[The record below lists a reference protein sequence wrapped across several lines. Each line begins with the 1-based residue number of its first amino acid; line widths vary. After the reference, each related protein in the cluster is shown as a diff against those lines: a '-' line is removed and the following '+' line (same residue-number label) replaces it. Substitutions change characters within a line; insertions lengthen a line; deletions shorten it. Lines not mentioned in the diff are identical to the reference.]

1 MKYLRYLIP
10 LLLLLG
16 CWHPAR
22 AQFKEEAFQQ
32 QYNDDVDSLG
42 RDTTDVLFSFK
53 EYFGGVFHKRQSRIG
68 VMFAGS
74 TVFVGFEQIQNK
86 QYWKL
91 PIVYGGLAG
100 TAGAGIYFRNRWKNE
115 GNPDFLKYSQWCF
128 WGTGLI
134 YWGTLFDGVYNYR
147 RDIPHQAGKAT
158 LYSVLLPG
166 LGQAYNGEYWKIP
179 IYYGLM
185 VGAAHYMVLNNRNY
199 QRYRMIYNEA
209 SAEGSDF
216 TIMNPESA
224 KNYRDIFRRYRDYSV
239 VALVGFYLL
248 QVIDANVFSY
258 MRDFDLSDDIAM
270 RVGPAVITDTPV
282 YAMTGTTPISWNNTG
297 VGTSAVGVSLCL
309 RF

>member
-1 MKYLRYLIP
+1 MRYLRFILP
-10 LLLLLG
+10 LLLCLL
-16 CWHPAR
+16 CVETR

-53 EYFGGVFHKRQSRIG
+53 EYFGGVFHKRNSRIG

-91 PIVYGGLAG
+91 PLVYGGLAG
-100 TAGAGIYFRNRWKNE
+100 TTAAGFYLRNRWKQE
-115 GNPDFLKYSQWCF
+115 GNPDYLKYSQWCF
-128 WGTGLI
+128 WGTGLV
-134 YWGTLFDGVYNYR
+134 YWGTLLDGVVNYK
-147 RDIPHQAGKAT
+147 RDVPNQAGKAT
-158 LYSVLLPG
+158 LYSILLPG

-185 VGAAHYMVLNNRNY
+185 LGAAHYYTVNERNY
-199 QRYRMIYNEA
+199 QRYRMIYTEVSNGESTVM
-209 SAEGSDF
+209 SADG
-216 TIMNPESA
+216 A
-224 KNYRDIFRRYRDYSV
+224 KSYRDIFRRYRDYSV
-239 VALVGFYLL
+239 VAFAAFYLL

-258 MRDFDLSDDIAM
+258 MRYFDLSDNIAM
-270 RVGPAVITDTPV
+270 QVSPAVITDTPV
-282 YAMTGTTPISWNNTG
+282 YAYTNSQASLHYSGSGSNAFG
-297 VGTSAVGVSLCL
+297 LRVGF